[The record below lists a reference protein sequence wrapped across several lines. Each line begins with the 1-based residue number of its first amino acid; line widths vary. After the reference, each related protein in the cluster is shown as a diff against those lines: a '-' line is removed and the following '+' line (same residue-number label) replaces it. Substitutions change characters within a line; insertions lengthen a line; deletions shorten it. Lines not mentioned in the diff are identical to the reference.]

1 MKKYKG
7 YTQSRRNMTTVEYGG
22 LSKVKPMKSATV
34 GFKSHAG
41 RNNAGRITVR
51 HQGAGVK
58 QVYRIINFKQ
68 DKLDV
73 PGRIE
78 ALEYDPYRSAF
89 IARVVYKDGERHYH
103 LAHSKAQVGDNILV
117 SAKAPLKAGNR
128 VPLKKIPAG
137 YNVHN
142 LETRPGGGGK
152 IIRSAGSA
160 AQVLS
165 HDGDYTQIKMPS
177 GEVRKL
183 PSIGFATLGQVS
195 NPEHNLV
202 VIGNAGRARR
212 MGIRPTVRGTA
223 MNPRDHKYGGGE
235 GRQPRGTKRPKD
247 KWGNITGGRKTRKP
261 KKWSNILIVS
271 RRVSRRNKNNK

>member
-1 MKKYKG
+1 
-7 YTQSRRNMTTVEYGG
+7 MTTVEYGG

>member
-22 LSKVKPMKSATV
+22 LSKIKPMKAAQK
-34 GFKSHAG
+34 GMKKHAG
-41 RNNAGRITVR
+41 RNNTGRITVR

-58 QVYRIINFKQ
+58 QVYRKVDFDQK
-68 DKLDV
+68 KLDI
-73 PGRIE
+73 PGRVE
-78 ALEYDPYRSAF
+78 AIEYDPYRSAF
-89 IARVVYKDGERHYH
+89 IVRVVYKDGERHYH
-103 LAHSKAQVGDNILV
+103 LAHSKAQVGDLTIT
-117 SAKAPLKAGNR
+117 SAKSPLKAGNR
-128 VPLKKIPAG
+128 TVLKKIPVG
-137 YNVHN
+137 YAVHN

-160 AQVLS
+160 AQVLG

-183 PSIGFATLGQVS
+183 PSLGFATLGQVS

-202 VIGNAGRARR
+202 VIGNAGRKRR

-261 KKWSNILIVS
+261 KKWSNKLIVK